1 MEDAQIIYFLET
13 AKDLNFTAAARRC
26 FISQPSLS
34 RNIALLEQ
42 ELGVKLFKRDNR
54 NVQLTKAGE
63 YIRQEFEL
71 LIAQKEQMVRQ
82 ARFLSD
88 ERHGSLRVGIQDNLW
103 SVPAIAK
110 LLPAFLK
117 EQPNI
122 EGMFSVHSYETMYQM
137 LQSNGLDVI
146 FCKQFIDYQL
156 RNYSVLRIME
166 CTPALVVNRENP
178 LSRAESVTMADLK
191 DEKFIVLEQSV
202 NRFAYSSLIDTCRKE
217 GFLPNVSWFVNTNAA
232 RIMYVNMNLGVTL
245 MDMETVL
252 PSTMDALVK
261 VPIVSGGLEPVGIYA
276 VSLKYPG
283 NPLVQSV
290 FDFLKSRLELC

>member
-88 ERHGSLRVGIQDNLW
+88 ERNGSLRIGVQDNLW
-103 SVPAIAK
+103 SVAAIAK
-110 LLPAFLK
+110 LLTAFFK

-122 EGMFSVHSYETMYQM
+122 EGLFSVHSYETMYQM
-137 LQSNGLDVI
+137 LQSSGLDVI

-156 RNYSVLRIME
+156 RNYSVLQIME

-178 LSRAESVTMADLK
+178 LSQAESVTMADLK

-232 RIMYVNMNLGVTL
+232 RILYVNLNLGVTL

-252 PSTMDALVK
+252 PSTMDAVVK
-261 VPIVSGGLEPVGIYA
+261 VPLVSDGLEPVGIYA

-290 FDFLKSRLELC
+290 FDFLKSRPELC